1 MPLIKVIRNGQVTLP
16 ASIRKVLQ
24 VVDGDYL
31 EAEVS
36 DGTLTLRPVAIV
48 DREGAEKLSTLRRDL
63 QIGIDQLDRGEGI
76 PGEQVFERLRMRHK
90 AGT

>member
-16 ASIRKVLQ
+16 ANIRKVLQ

-36 DGTLTLRPVAIV
+36 NGTLTLRPVAIV
-48 DREGAEKLSTLRRDL
+48 DREGAEKLSALRRDL
-63 QIGIDQLDRGEGI
+63 QVGIDQLDRGEGI
-76 PGEQVFERLRMRHK
+76 PSEQVFGRLKERHN
-90 AGT
+90 AGA

>member
-48 DREGAEKLSTLRRDL
+48 DREGAEQLSTLRRDL
-63 QIGIDQLDRGEGI
+63 KIGIDQLDRGEGL
-76 PGEQVFERLRMRHK
+76 PASRSSSV
-90 AGT
+90 